1 MAVLRNLMLAA
12 TAALSSSLVAAK
24 MPTKAEGL
32 KWLEDKKKEADV
44 ITLPSGLA
52 YKVLNAGEG
61 TAHPLVGTPCECHY
75 KGTLING
82 KQFDSSYDRGAPTT
96 FAPNQVIKGWTEAM
110 QLMVQGDKWEMYI
123 PPELAYGERAMG
135 QDIPA
140 GSTLVFTME
149 IMKIK
154 GATKPKAEL

>member
-52 YKVLNAGEG
+52 YKVWQHFISRNLLQDVEDLKKIIDQPSTAVVYAAFMICKCCSKNANSEWN
-61 TAHPLVGTPCECHY
+61 T
-75 KGTLING
+75 
-82 KQFDSSYDRGAPTT
+82 FDTNR
-96 FAPNQVIKGWTEAM
+96 F
-110 QLMVQGDKWEMYI
+110 
-123 PPELAYGERAMG
+123 
-135 QDIPA
+135 IPA
-140 GSTLVFTME
+140 AVDLHLFQSSVNPSNKSRLASGSQGWRGYRAPAGWDAVRVPLQRN
-149 IMKIK
+149 ID
-154 GATKPKAEL
+154 